1 MKNFTNIGCFLI
13 GWNKDILKD
22 CGEAS
27 YRQYRK
33 LLSAISIMMI
43 MWGTIGYCFAD
54 RYINIESFALKVCIS
69 VAFMFIILCIERVII
84 LNVGKARMMATMRF
98 SMAICMAILGSC
110 IFDQIIFR
118 NDIQQTIQENRED
131 IIKKT
136 VLKRMSIF
144 ENDERRISHE
154 IDSLNNA
161 TIALGEELMK
171 RPSIKSVNVST
182 AEQVAGVDENGNPK
196 KVKVRNTEVVNI
208 PNPLTEQLK
217 SNNSQ
222 IEIYQNQLEQLRQ
235 DKKNIAEKV
244 TKEISVRPLGFI
256 EELEATLSVVSNSWI
271 SLTFYIVLFLFLTFM
286 ELFVLTIKMGE
297 NKCDYELVVE
307 SQLNLKKNLMKQ
319 TTESLIVNNNKQQQN
334 SDITIMT
341 RDYDYGSYEN
351 EEYEDDY
358 ECGGYEEDYAWTE
371 EDSWNAL
378 TDGMYGDMPSN
389 PMEYDAMMDAL
400 GF

>member
-171 RPSIKSVNVST
+171 RPSIQSVNVST

-244 TKEISVRPLGFI
+244 TKQISVRPLGFI

-334 SDITIMT
+334 
-341 RDYDYGSYEN
+341 
-351 EEYEDDY
+351 
-358 ECGGYEEDYAWTE
+358 
-371 EDSWNAL
+371 
-378 TDGMYGDMPSN
+378 
-389 PMEYDAMMDAL
+389 
-400 GF
+400 